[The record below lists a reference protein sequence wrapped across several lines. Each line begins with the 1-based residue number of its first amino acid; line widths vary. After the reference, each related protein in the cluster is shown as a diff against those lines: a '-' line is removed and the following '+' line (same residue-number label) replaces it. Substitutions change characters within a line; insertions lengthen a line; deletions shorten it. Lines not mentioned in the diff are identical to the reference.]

1 MALFALS
8 IIPFIKFMFSLGV
21 STLVRCLIPL
31 AAASVLYSVSTRK
44 LTHPKGYT
52 AFQAIE
58 FYKLCSSRGFTKPEL
73 CRKNPE
79 KFKSVAAEKEYLNG
93 LVLSELFEA
102 YEIGYELSGKKKG

>member
-1 MALFALS
+1 MFHLS
-8 IIPFIKFMFSLGV
+8 VGNLKL
-21 STLVRCLIPL
+21 CLMPL
-31 AAASVLYSVSTRK
+31 TIASVLYGVSSRK

-58 FYKLCSSRGFTKPEL
+58 FYKLCSSRGFAKPEL

-79 KFKSVAAEKEYLNG
+79 KFKAIASEKEYLNG